1 MTTPHF
7 ADEPDPVILEA
18 PTDSAP
24 RRERLRFTTFSFKR
38 SQSAYC
44 TAFTELEWKD
54 GERYAGRAE
63 GVSNPVSDLRLA
75 VEATLRA
82 LGEFVKD
89 SMTFELLGV
98 KALRVFDANV
108 VIVSVLA
115 KSGSTE
121 HRLLGC
127 HLADED
133 VLRSAALATLQAT
146 NRIVGVPLQ
155 RM

>member
-7 ADEPDPVILEA
+7 ADEPDPSVLDA
-18 PTDSAP
+18 SAVSVP
-24 RRERLRFTTFSFKR
+24 RRERLRFTHFSFKR
-38 SQSAYC
+38 TQSAYC
-44 TAFTELEWKD
+44 TAFTELEWQD
-54 GERYAGRAE
+54 GEKFTGTAE

-82 LGEFVKD
+82 LGEFVKEAV
-89 SMTFELLGV
+89 TLELLGV

-108 VIVSVLA
+108 VIVSILA
-115 KSGSTE
+115 KVGGAE

-127 HLADED
+127 HVANDD
-133 VLRSAALATLQAT
+133 PLRSAALATLQAT
-146 NRIVGVPLQ
+146 NRIVGAPLQ